1 MDKFWERYITTRP
14 VNSKGAF
21 DELVKMNQEP
31 RNMNQGGL
39 VDDLEP
45 GALKDELLNDFDPF
59 QETYEE
65 YLQRKRLGER
75 PFNMAEGG
83 QLVKPSV
90 DGSRPGYSGVKI
102 FQHKTQEGK
111 MYSGQPYVRD
121 STKKKKLPPNSI
133 RRGEKIIF
141 LGDNAM
147 ANAEAFSQTFKSQG
161 GDLKLLKELIVES
174 NNGFKFEKIIDLQ
187 EKAGFSRKTSFD
199 PKLKIYGSID
209 TLETKMKKA
218 FEHVMGDPNKLVTEM
233 FDPMTQ
239 VKKLVGTNDAPA
251 RFLKGWAPYEESR
264 RLIKNL
270 AVPLSK
276 QRLSKVG
283 DLTLGE
289 LDFRISNNVKEELLY
304 SAPRKVTDET
314 KIFDIVDR
322 HIKQGG
328 KEIEWITKPGKTEL
342 GYPSYSE
349 AKFKYKGKTYDMAE
363 LINNAKTDPN
373 FKEFFQAQEDYKKI
387 INEIVKDP
395 RTGKNIRF
403 GDLMQEV
410 YGYKRPYAVDH
421 AGSILKEPF
430 SNLRVL
436 PNRINAAAGTISQYT
451 DKVITDPAKKGK
463 YTAAGKA
470 SQLEKI
476 GYNFNQ
482 SINDLIKAEM
492 KLAND
497 VLVKGRVLKKPNQ
510 IVDDI
515 RKRDTIIKGID
526 KKLNNK
532 SIPTQERFRL
542 ETLRK
547 QVYKP
552 DFYSKKAVPGEGFAK
567 QLELSKTK
575 QTKFLNT
582 FSKTF
587 QDLSPQSVIQLAR
600 KHKCKGFNEG
610 GSVISCLQTKFKKDP
625 EGFLQR
631 SAPIVA
637 DGKNANMLKWLKKG
651 RMIAKG
657 TGVLALWEGAF
668 APLIAAPM
676 IAEGESSSRIWNEIA
691 YGVPFI
697 GETEK
702 EELKKYLG
710 DDAYKLNRLMEIGG
724 EEVPTWDPS
733 GEKYEYR
740 PGEMDYLYENLE
752 SAKTISDAIKK
763 SKADLARGPVY
774 IPSEFNVERV
784 EDKIKK
790 TEQESQ
796 KLFNELG
803 LMEGPAGKYYNWQK
817 IADLYDQRDKG
828 LLDLSM
834 DKHKRRRERIE
845 SGIVADPNWY
855 KNINQFMGGGMVG
868 IRKPSAIPPES
879 GPQSQ
884 GLASLKKYGSYY

>member
-314 KIFDIVDR
+314 KI
-322 HIKQGG
+322 
-328 KEIEWITKPGKTEL
+328 
-342 GYPSYSE
+342 
-349 AKFKYKGKTYDMAE
+349 
-363 LINNAKTDPN
+363 
-373 FKEFFQAQEDYKKI
+373 
-387 INEIVKDP
+387 
-395 RTGKNIRF
+395 
-403 GDLMQEV
+403 
-410 YGYKRPYAVDH
+410 
-421 AGSILKEPF
+421 
-430 SNLRVL
+430 
-436 PNRINAAAGTISQYT
+436 
-451 DKVITDPAKKGK
+451 
-463 YTAAGKA
+463 
-470 SQLEKI
+470 
-476 GYNFNQ
+476 
-482 SINDLIKAEM
+482 
-492 KLAND
+492 
-497 VLVKGRVLKKPNQ
+497 
-510 IVDDI
+510 
-515 RKRDTIIKGID
+515 
-526 KKLNNK
+526 
-532 SIPTQERFRL
+532 
-542 ETLRK
+542 
-547 QVYKP
+547 
-552 DFYSKKAVPGEGFAK
+552 
-567 QLELSKTK
+567 
-575 QTKFLNT
+575 
-582 FSKTF
+582 
-587 QDLSPQSVIQLAR
+587 
-600 KHKCKGFNEG
+600 
-610 GSVISCLQTKFKKDP
+610 
-625 EGFLQR
+625 
-631 SAPIVA
+631 
-637 DGKNANMLKWLKKG
+637 
-651 RMIAKG
+651 
-657 TGVLALWEGAF
+657 
-668 APLIAAPM
+668 
-676 IAEGESSSRIWNEIA
+676 
-691 YGVPFI
+691 
-697 GETEK
+697 
-702 EELKKYLG
+702 
-710 DDAYKLNRLMEIGG
+710 
-724 EEVPTWDPS
+724 
-733 GEKYEYR
+733 
-740 PGEMDYLYENLE
+740 
-752 SAKTISDAIKK
+752 
-763 SKADLARGPVY
+763 
-774 IPSEFNVERV
+774 
-784 EDKIKK
+784 
-790 TEQESQ
+790 
-796 KLFNELG
+796 
-803 LMEGPAGKYYNWQK
+803 
-817 IADLYDQRDKG
+817 
-828 LLDLSM
+828 
-834 DKHKRRRERIE
+834 
-845 SGIVADPNWY
+845 
-855 KNINQFMGGGMVG
+855 
-868 IRKPSAIPPES
+868 
-879 GPQSQ
+879 
-884 GLASLKKYGSYY
+884 